1 MKSSKEPETNQPE
14 TNQPFLATNA
24 EDRFLNTQETMKFLN
39 LSRGKVWELVKTG
52 GLPAFKVG
60 GDYRYRYSELVAWME
75 QFRISGEVPSCGHLS
90 ERKQDKE

>member
-1 MKSSKEPETNQPE
+1 MNSSKQPE
-14 TNQPFLATNA
+14 TNQPVSATSA

-39 LSRGKVWELVKTG
+39 LSRSKVWELVKSG

-75 QFRISGEVPSCGHLS
+75 HFRITGEVPLCDHLS
-90 ERKQDKE
+90 ERNQETK